1 MKNNIKN
8 IIMIIELIVIVILL
22 SIISV
27 IFFENTSIR
36 DDMEIE
42 KKWLIKVEDI
52 PYDLSKADKYEI
64 VQTYLN
70 FLPEIR
76 VRNINSGE
84 FYILTIK
91 RDTKLIGLAREE
103 YEFLINEEEYNSL
116 LTKKEG
122 NTIYKTR
129 YELVNEDGH
138 IMAIDIFN
146 GDLEGLAYLEIEFE
160 NEEIAKS
167 YRTPNWVIQDVTT
180 DLNYKNGY
188 LSRYGIPS
196 SFYEYM
202 K

>member
-1 MKNNIKN
+1 MKNVI
-8 IIMIIELIVIVILL
+8 IVIETIVIAILL
-22 SIISV
+22 VLVSIL
-27 IFFENTSIR
+27 FLNNATLG
-36 DDMEIE
+36 DDSLEIE

-70 FLPEIR
+70 FSPEIR
-76 VRNINSGE
+76 VRKINNGE

-91 RDTKLIGLAREE
+91 SDTPLKGFVREE
-103 YEFLINEEEYNSL
+103 HEYIITEEEYNHL
-116 LTKKEG
+116 LTKQEG

-129 YELVNEDGH
+129 YQLENEDGL
-138 IMAIDIFN
+138 IIAIDIFS
-146 GDLEGLAYLEIEFE
+146 GELEGLAYLEIEFE
-160 NEEIAKS
+160 NKDVAEGYEA
-167 YRTPNWVIQDVTT
+167 PQWVIEDVTT
-180 DLNYKNGY
+180 DLDYKNGH